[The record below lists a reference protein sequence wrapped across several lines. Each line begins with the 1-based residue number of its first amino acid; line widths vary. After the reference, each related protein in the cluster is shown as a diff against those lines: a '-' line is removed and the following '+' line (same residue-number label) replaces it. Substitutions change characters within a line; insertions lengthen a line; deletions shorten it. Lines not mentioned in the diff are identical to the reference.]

1 MLRGLGLAG
10 SGGRGSW
17 GGAWGVWS
25 LCVLGGG
32 GSVGVGFRNGKVR
45 VYNLSRRKL
54 VKTLE
59 LKHRGGQVVALKSF
73 ELE

>member
-1 MLRGLGLAG
+1 M
-10 SGGRGSW
+10 
-17 GGAWGVWS
+17 
-25 LCVLGGG
+25 
-32 GSVGVGFRNGKVR
+32 GVGFRNGKVR